1 MERVNVGVAVA
12 TPLVAGFLFMHWFP
26 GGGAP
31 SVDFVRG
38 VGIWMALQGL
48 GMGSALSLRLIGPL
62 ARDADIGPLRRRVLG
77 AFAFWLSAVV
87 GAGLVIALVDA
98 SGPAR

>member
-1 MERVNVGVAVA
+1 MSQIRLAPMDRVNVAAAVA

-38 VGIWMALQGL
+38 VGIWMTIQGL
-48 GMGSALSLRLIGPL
+48 GMGAAFSLRLIGPL
-62 ARDADIGPLRRRVLG
+62 ARTPISGHC
-77 AFAFWLSAVV
+77 
-87 GAGLVIALVDA
+87 AGV
-98 SGPAR
+98 